1 MCQKVMFDLPR
12 LCCTGR
18 RRFVYPGKRVEITGK
33 YADIS
38 KN

>member
-1 MCQKVMFDLPR
+1 MCQKVMFDLPVCVV
-12 LCCTGR
+12 LVDVDLFT
-18 RRFVYPGKRVEITGK
+18 PGKRVETTGK